1 MEGCREQGPGVEA
14 ATGVSGGNAGG
25 GAKRY
30 LGDLLAFAIHG
41 RAQVEREVLEAGG
54 RAWQGSGRL

>member
-1 MEGCREQGPGVEA
+1 MQRAGTRHGGSD
-14 ATGVSGGNAGG
+14 GVSGGNAGG

>member
-1 MEGCREQGPGVEA
+1 MGTRRGGSDQGEW
-14 ATGVSGGNAGG
+14 GNAGG

>member
-1 MEGCREQGPGVEA
+1 MQGVGTRRGGSNQGEW
-14 ATGVSGGNAGG
+14 GNAGG